1 MEYFISAF
9 FGMMVGILMY
19 NKSVEDDIVSQRKRF
34 EQAKRFPSN
43 KDLEFVQRPID
54 RSSYKIVAFFY
65 GFLAFVGM
73 SLFFEMY
80 L

>member
-9 FGMMVGILMY
+9 FGMIVGIFVY
-19 NKSVEDDIVSQRKRF
+19 HKSVEDDIASQRKRF
-34 EQAKRFPSN
+34 EQAKRLPSN
-43 KDLEFVQRPID
+43 KDLEFVLRTIG
-54 RSSYKIVAFFY
+54 RRGYKIGAFFY
-65 GFLAFVGM
+65 GFLVFVAM